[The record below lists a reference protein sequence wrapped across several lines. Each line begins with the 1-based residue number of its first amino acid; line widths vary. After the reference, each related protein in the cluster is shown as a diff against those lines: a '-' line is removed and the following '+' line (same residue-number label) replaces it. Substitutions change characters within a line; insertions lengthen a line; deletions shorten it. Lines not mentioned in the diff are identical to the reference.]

1 MLIFQIHAST
11 LNHAQSLT
19 ARDIMYLSVMDEE
32 DAVRALAVVASPPA
46 LDSKLAFCEDEFALR
61 DDADDVFAEAAAET
75 AAAEAAAM
83 RAIAW
88 SAASLD
94 AASVEARK
102 LGR

>member
-1 MLIFQIHAST
+1 
-11 LNHAQSLT
+11 
-19 ARDIMYLSVMDEE
+19 MDEE

-46 LDSKLAFCEDEFALR
+46 LDSTLAFCEDELALAAISLN
-61 DDADDVFAEAAAET
+61 DADDVFAEAAAEA
-75 AAAEAAAM
+75 AAAEAAVM

-94 AASVEARK
+94 AARVVARK